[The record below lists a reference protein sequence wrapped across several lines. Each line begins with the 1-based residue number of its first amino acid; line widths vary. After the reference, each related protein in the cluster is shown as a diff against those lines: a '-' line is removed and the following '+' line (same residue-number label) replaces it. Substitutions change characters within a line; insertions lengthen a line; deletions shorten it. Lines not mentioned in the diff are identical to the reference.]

1 MTQRDFVEN
10 ALAHGLSSRNTAAA
24 FFAEALYYGL
34 IRVCGPD
41 RGRASIAEPAPRR
54 CGACVSG
61 IAASGCDRR
70 PRRRQPRRHHAIGGI
85 TLLAAVEPVVADAL
99 LASPLI
105 RNPPSTYAVFAS
117 VDEGGSLMDRLIA
130 GSDPTADLEERAV
143 TDVTSVSALAKPF
156 NISRTHAGR
165 TLAGA
170 IALGAIGWTGC
181 PGRSPLWLSRAF
193 REDYARV
200 QATKLVIIAAP
211 SMRPPPERAS
221 APAFAPCRRPPPNS
235 RACAGLVAANGQRSA
250 AEASLAIGARL
261 DALPACKV
269 RLTLFAV
276 LTLGLFADMAGVAL
290 GNALAAVFQ
299 SPTDPPDI
307 AVFRPRSS
315 RAAPSLRRSRAVG
328 RPRGEHFP
336 RK

>member
-1 MTQRDFVEN
+1 MDGGSLEVEGYLAHPRFAGLVRALAGGFLGAQQVVPRLVTQFASQQRCLISHAALASYFRGMLGGKPGMTQRDFVEN

-41 RGRASIAEPAPRR
+41 RGRASIAESAPETLWGMCEWYRLHLAVIDGLDGGTR
-54 CGACVSG
+54 
-61 IAASGCDRR
+61 AAIMQS
-70 PRRRQPRRHHAIGGI
+70 GGI

-170 IALGAIGWTGC
+170 IALGAIGWTGV

-200 QATKLVIIAAP
+200 QATKLVIIAA
-211 SMRPPPERAS
+211 
-221 APAFAPCRRPPPNS
+221 AFDA
-235 RACAGLVAANGQRSA
+235 ATAG
-250 AEASLAIGARL
+250 
-261 DALPACKV
+261 
-269 RLTLFAV
+269 
-276 LTLGLFADMAGVAL
+276 AGVGSGLRAMP
-290 GNALAAVFQ
+290 A
-299 SPTDPPDI
+299 PP
-307 AVFRPRSS
+307 AQFEGVRP
-315 RAAPSLRRSRAVG
+315 AW
-328 RPRGEHFP
+328 
-336 RK
+336 